1 MTIDSSSPGRSINVR
16 WLNYSESME
25 FLGVSRSTLDCW
37 RRSNHLTFSRLPNGQ
52 LRIRRDVLNDWI
64 EGLAQL

>member
-1 MTIDSSSPGRSINVR
+1 MTNDPSSTTKSLSSG

-25 FLGVSRSTLDCW
+25 FLSVSRSTLDGW
-37 RRSNHLTFSRLPNGQ
+37 RRLNHLTFSRLPNGQ

-64 EGLAQL
+64 ESLAQL